1 MHSCFVLQGI
11 SFSLNHSFMFCFF
24 SGLDHTVTHRGG
36 AATPQVESLMQILG
50 FMVCGLISMMAHTL
64 LTVILT
70 TLSTHLRYFI
80 IISHNLLTKKIEI

>member
-1 MHSCFVLQGI
+1 
-11 SFSLNHSFMFCFF
+11 
-24 SGLDHTVTHRGG
+24 VTHRGG